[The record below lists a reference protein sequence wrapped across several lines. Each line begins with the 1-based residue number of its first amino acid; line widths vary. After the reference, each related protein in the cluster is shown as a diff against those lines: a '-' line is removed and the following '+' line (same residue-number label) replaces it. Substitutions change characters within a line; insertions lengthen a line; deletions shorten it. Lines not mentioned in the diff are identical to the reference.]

1 MRILVTGAKGQL
13 GSDICSRLAEEKI
26 EYLGIDMA
34 ECDLTD
40 NAQVNLVFK
49 NYTPDAVIHCAAYT
63 AVDKAETETGLCRKV
78 NVGATRNVVDVCKEL
93 GAKMM
98 YISTD
103 YVFSGEGE
111 AAFEVDEPYKPQNVY
126 GLTKA
131 DGEKVVRE
139 ILTDY
144 FIVRIS
150 WAFGL
155 NGSNFV
161 KTVRRLGKER
171 DSLNVVSD
179 QIGSPTFTHDLAELL
194 VDMIGTEKYGIYHA
208 TNEGY
213 CSWAEFARA
222 IVSISGIDCKINPIP
237 TAEYP
242 LPAKRPRNS
251 RLSKKSLDENGF
263 KRLPSWEDALV
274 RYIEWAK
281 KNNNQG

>member
-13 GSDICSRLAEEKI
+13 GSDICSRLAEQKI
-26 EYLGIDMA
+26 EYLGIDIA

-49 NYTPDAVIHCAAYT
+49 NYAPDVVIHCAAYT
-63 AVDKAETETGLCRKV
+63 AVDKAEVEAGLCRKV
-78 NVGATRNVVDVCKEL
+78 NVDATRNVADACKEL
-93 GAKMM
+93 VAKMM

-111 AAFEVDEPYKPQNVY
+111 AAFEVDEPYNPQNVY

-139 ILTDY
+139 ILNDY

-161 KTVRRLGKER
+161 KTVMRLGKER

-179 QIGSPTFTHDLAELL
+179 QIGSPTFTYDLAELL

-208 TNEGY
+208 TNEGF
-213 CSWAEFARA
+213 CSWAEFAQA
-222 IVSISGIDCKINPIP
+222 IVSIAGIACKINPIP

-263 KRLPSWEDALV
+263 RRLPTWQDALV
-274 RYIEWAK
+274 RYTEWARI
-281 KNNNQG
+281 NSNQG